1 MYSHISTC
9 PSEVKEA
16 ARCCAA
22 LILLSSM
29 PVNTVAYEILF
40 EFTND
45 TQDVVHLTG
54 PSGRSVLVERGQ
66 DVVLVLTA
74 GLTYQYTLKQL
85 SQPRKAQLSVRAWDD
100 IQCRATSVFAGTCGA
115 TAWPGSGVTVTGRS

>member
-1 MYSHISTC
+1 
-9 PSEVKEA
+9 
-16 ARCCAA
+16 
-22 LILLSSM
+22 M
-29 PVNTVAYEILF
+29 PVNTTSYEILF
-40 EFTND
+40 ELTND
-45 TQDVVHLTG
+45 TPDSVLQLTG
-54 PSGRSVLVERGQ
+54 PSGSSVLVERGQ

-115 TAWPGSGVTVTGRS
+115 AWPGSGVTVTGRS

>member
-1 MYSHISTC
+1 
-9 PSEVKEA
+9 
-16 ARCCAA
+16 
-22 LILLSSM
+22 M

-74 GLTYQYTLKQL
+74 GEIYQYTLKQPVL
-85 SQPRKAQLSVRAWDD
+85 QPRKAQLSVRAWDD
-100 IQCRATSVFAGTCGA
+100 IQCRATSVFAGTCG
-115 TAWPGSGVTVTGRS
+115 TSAWPGSGVIVTGRG

>member
-1 MYSHISTC
+1 
-9 PSEVKEA
+9 
-16 ARCCAA
+16 
-22 LILLSSM
+22 M

-45 TQDVVHLTG
+45 TPDAMRLTNDTG
-54 PSGRSVLVERGQ
+54 GSVLVERGQ

-85 SQPRKAQLSVRAWDD
+85 SPPKKAQFSVRAWDD
-100 IQCRATSVFAGTCGA
+100 LQCRATSVFAGTCG
-115 TAWPGSGVTVTGRS
+115 TTWPGSGVTVTGRS